1 MRSHVSVKKK
11 EQYGESSAEFE
22 SAIILNIFLESEE
35 TLCPLTHKNC
45 TFVTQSSHI
54 ENSFFFSFQSA
65 VLVDRR
71 AFLVQ
76 LNKIS

>member
-11 EQYGESSAEFE
+11 EQYGGLCAEFE
-22 SAIILNIFLESEE
+22 SAIILNICLESEE
-35 TLCPLTHKNC
+35 MLCRLTHKNC
-45 TFVTQSSHI
+45 MFVTQSSHI
-54 ENSFFFSFQSA
+54 ENNYSLKSA

-76 LNKIS
+76 LNEIS